1 MALRRFF
8 FLLVCC
14 IWLLPLACYGERGD
28 LPNRFIIPKDVIIF
42 PQESHIDATE
52 LLLKEIRSAKR
63 SVCLSVYRMRG
74 QLFIDTL
81 LDLRRNNIKV
91 QLIVEDRPTR
101 YWGHDIKTENQAIM
115 ELKKAGVEVVNRP
128 QYLAKKYPE
137 GHYHARYIIID
148 GERFII
154 STAHFNESETRAT
167 RDFAVVF
174 EKLENP
180 SEAVL
185 IQTLFN
191 YDIAGKTFN
200 MATPNSLII
209 GPEYQREKIIRV
221 LDMARHSIKIYQRFL
236 TDHKITNVIL
246 ESIKRK
252 KIQVKVLI
260 SASPYPIGGTNPN
273 NPALD
278 RLVKAGA
285 EVKLLSGIENHGT
298 AVIIDDRF
306 VLVGTGVFS
315 SPSLD
320 FNRELMI
327 KISGEAVAQFLQIF
341 DDDFDKGI
349 YYGDVPLEEAAR
361 AS

>member
-1 MALRRFF
+1 M
-8 FLLVCC
+8 LVCSG
-14 IWLLPLACYGERGD
+14 WVLPLFCYGERGD
-28 LPNRFIIPKDVIIF
+28 LPNRFIVPKDVIIF

-63 SVCLSVYRMRG
+63 SVCLSAYRMRG
-74 QLFIDTL
+74 NLFIDTL

-91 QLIVEDRPTR
+91 QLIIEDRPPR

-148 GERFII
+148 GQRFII

-174 EKLENP
+174 EKKDNP

-191 YDIAGKTFN
+191 YDIAGKPFN
-200 MATPNSLII
+200 MATPNSLVI

-221 LDMARHSIKIYQRFL
+221 LDMASHSVKIYQRFT
-236 TDHKITNVIL
+236 TDPKITNVL
-246 ESIKRK
+246 VDSIKRK
-252 KIQVKVLI
+252 KIQVKVLV

-273 NPALD
+273 APALD

-298 AVIIDDRF
+298 VVIIDDKF
-306 VLVGTGVFS
+306 VLLGTGVFS
-315 SPSLD
+315 PPSLD
-320 FNRELMI
+320 FNRELMVKI
-327 KISGEAVAQFLQIF
+327 KGETVGHFLRVF
-341 DDDFDKGI
+341 DEDFEQGI
-349 YYGDVPLEEAAR
+349 YHGAVPQEAAQ
-361 AS
+361 AG